1 MSRGPLPFEWQAKIH
16 LGLRGNG
23 LGSVSSEDTL
33 HPEEINNVG
42 IGNKNVLKN
51 EVLFEQCGFSK
62 VGSCL

>member
-51 EVLFEQCGFSK
+51 EVLFE
-62 VGSCL
+62 